1 MEADRNKET
10 ILIVDDTPANL
21 EVLIHLFQKEGYKV
35 RAVTSGPMGIRS
47 AEHDP
52 PDIILLDENMPEM
65 NGFEVCGILKQ
76 NETLSGIPVIF
87 ISALT
92 DTFDKVTAFE
102 TGGVDFISKPF
113 QIAEALARVRT
124 HLALRKY
131 QHLLEIR
138 NYDLNQ
144 ALAQLKEAQSQLI
157 NSEKMASLG
166 VLTAG
171 IAHEINNP
179 ISFIYTSS
187 LGISKNI
194 DFFLGLQKKYE
205 ELFEQCDGSKIQE
218 LSVFKEQNDFSERM
232 DELKLLTTNIVNGTT
247 RITGIV
253 QSLRRF
259 ARIDEADMKEI
270 DIHENI
276 DSTLLLLQNKINNR
290 IRVVKEYGPIPPV
303 PCYPARL
310 SQVLMN
316 IIYNAID
323 AIEAKEEMTD
333 REQITIAT
341 NVIEKNGSP
350 WVTIEM
356 TDTGK
361 GIPEIVIPKVFD
373 PFFTTKPIGKGMGLG
388 LSISSNIIREHGGII
403 EAKNLEQSGASFLIT
418 LPVQKPE
425 YV

>member
-1 MEADRNKET
+1 MEADQNKET

-52 PDIILLDENMPEM
+52 PDIILLDVNMPEM
-65 NGFEVCGILKQ
+65 NGFEVCRILKQ

-131 QHLLEIR
+131 QRLLEIR

-194 DFFLGLQKKYE
+194 DFFLELQKKYE

-218 LSVFKEQNDFSERM
+218 LSVFKEQNDFRERM
-232 DELKLLTTNIVNGTT
+232 DELSVLTGNIVNGAK

-253 QSLRRF
+253 QSLRHF

-276 DSTLLLLQNKINNR
+276 DSTLLLLQHKIGNR
-290 IRVVKEYGPIPPV
+290 IRVVKNYGLIPLV

-316 IIYNAID
+316 IISNGID

-341 NVIEKNGSP
+341 NVIEKNGSH

-361 GIPEIVIPKVFD
+361 GIPETIIQKVFD

-403 EAKNLEQSGASFLIT
+403 EAKNLEKSGASFLIT
-418 LPVQKPE
+418 LPVQKQV
-425 YV
+425 YA

>member
-1 MEADRNKET
+1 
-10 ILIVDDTPANL
+10 
-21 EVLIHLFQKEGYKV
+21 
-35 RAVTSGPMGIRS
+35 
-47 AEHDP
+47 
-52 PDIILLDENMPEM
+52 MPEM
-65 NGFEVCGILKQ
+65 NGFEVCRILKQ
-76 NETLSGIPVIF
+76 DQTLSGIPVIF

-102 TGGVDFISKPF
+102 TGGVDFITKPF

-124 HLALRKY
+124 HLALRRY

-138 NYDLNQ
+138 NYDLKQ
-144 ALAQLKEAQSQLI
+144 ALDRLQDAQSQLI
-157 NSEKMASLG
+157 NSEKLASLG

-179 ISFIYTSS
+179 ISFIYSSS

-194 DFFLGLQKKYE
+194 DFFVKLQEKYE
-205 ELFEQCDGSKIQE
+205 ELFKQCNGTLIQE
-218 LSVFKEQNDFSERM
+218 LTEFKDQNDFRERM
-232 DELKLLTTNIVNGTT
+232 DELSVLTGNIVNGAK

-253 QSLRRF
+253 QSLRHF

-276 DSTLLLLQNKINNR
+276 DSTLLLLQHKISNR
-290 IRVVKEYGPIPPV
+290 IRVVKNYGPIPPV

-316 IIYNAID
+316 IISNGID
-323 AIEAKEEMTD
+323 AIEAKKEMTD
-333 REQITIAT
+333 HEQITITT
-341 NVIEKNGSP
+341 NVIENNGSP
-350 WVTIEM
+350 WVAIEI

-361 GIPEIVIPKVFD
+361 GIPENIITKMFD
-373 PFFTTKPIGKGMGLG
+373 PFFTTKPVGKGMGLG

-403 EAKNLEQSGASFLIT
+403 EAKNLDQSGASFLIT
-418 LPVQKPE
+418 LPVQKQV
-425 YV
+425 YA

>member
-1 MEADRNKET
+1 MEADQNKET

-52 PDIILLDENMPEM
+52 PDIILLDVNMPEM
-65 NGFEVCGILKQ
+65 NGFEVCRILKQ
-76 NETLSGIPVIF
+76 NQTLSGIPVIF

-102 TGGVDFISKPF
+102 TGGVDFITKPF

-124 HLALRKY
+124 HLALRRY

-138 NYDLNQ
+138 NYDLKQ
-144 ALAQLKEAQSQLI
+144 ALDQLQDAQSQLI
-157 NSEKMASLG
+157 NSEKLASLG

-179 ISFIYTSS
+179 ISFIYSSS

-194 DFFLGLQKKYE
+194 DFFVKLQEKYE
-205 ELFEQCDGSKIQE
+205 ELFKQCNGTLIQE
-218 LSVFKEQNDFSERM
+218 LKEFKDQNDFRERM
-232 DELKLLTTNIVNGTT
+232 DELSVLTGNIVNGAK

-253 QSLRRF
+253 QSLRHF

-276 DSTLLLLQNKINNR
+276 DSTLLLLQHKIGNR
-290 IRVVKEYGPIPPV
+290 IRVVKNYGPIPPV

-316 IIYNAID
+316 IISNGID
-323 AIEAKEEMTD
+323 AIEAKEKMTD

-341 NVIEKNGSP
+341 NVIEKNGSH

-361 GIPEIVIPKVFD
+361 GIPETIIQKVFD

-418 LPVQKPE
+418 LPVQKQI
-425 YV
+425 YA

>member
-1 MEADRNKET
+1 MEADQNKET

-35 RAVTSGPMGIRS
+35 RAVTSGAMGIRS

-52 PDIILLDENMPEM
+52 PDIILLDVNMPEM
-65 NGFEVCGILKQ
+65 NGFEVCRILKQ
-76 NETLSGIPVIF
+76 DQTLSGIPVIF

-102 TGGVDFISKPF
+102 TGGVDFITKPF

-124 HLALRKY
+124 HLALRRY

-138 NYDLNQ
+138 NYDLKQ
-144 ALAQLKEAQSQLI
+144 ALDRLQDAQSQLI
-157 NSEKMASLG
+157 NSEKLASLG

-179 ISFIYTSS
+179 ISFIYSSS

-194 DFFLGLQKKYE
+194 DFFVKLQEKYE
-205 ELFEQCDGSKIQE
+205 ELFKQCNGTLIQE
-218 LSVFKEQNDFSERM
+218 LTEFKDQNDFRERM
-232 DELKLLTTNIVNGTT
+232 DELSVLTGNIVNGAK

-253 QSLRRF
+253 QSLRHF

-276 DSTLLLLQNKINNR
+276 DSTLLLLQHKISNR
-290 IRVVKEYGPIPPV
+290 IRVVKNYGPIPPV

-316 IIYNAID
+316 IISNGID
-323 AIEAKEEMTD
+323 AIEAKKEMTD
-333 REQITIAT
+333 HEQITITT
-341 NVIEKNGSP
+341 NVIENNGSP
-350 WVTIEM
+350 WVAIEI

-361 GIPEIVIPKVFD
+361 GIPENIITKMFD
-373 PFFTTKPIGKGMGLG
+373 PFFTTKPVGKGMGLG

-403 EAKNLEQSGASFLIT
+403 EAKNLDQSGASFLIT
-418 LPVQKPE
+418 LPVQKQV
-425 YV
+425 YA